1 MVKANIH
8 AAIEAA
14 RLIAGLPEDLAQDAL
29 VIAHPHCLNKI

>member
-14 RLIAGLPEDLAQDAL
+14 RLIAGLPAWSMTSSW
-29 VIAHPHCLNKI
+29 PRTWRKMPW